1 MKFGVQMQTF
11 GASNRC
17 LTIKT
22 KKEMKKIL
30 FLVAAVVSMVFTAC
44 IKEELNVNE
53 NAPVGS
59 IEFTASFD
67 AETKTIL
74 NSGRTE
80 WVKGDEI
87 SINGVKFTANASGAS
102 VKFTNAETPQGEFKA
117 PFKAV
122 YPYSSELPATQ
133 TVKNGTFADKSV
145 VSVAYIEGND
155 ENNLTFKHVS
165 SVIKFQVATE
175 GVTELVFSS
184 SKDLAGKIIVDKYA
198 SYSVSDGSKTITV
211 KPENGTFSTSEIY
224 YVSVLPTLGTDNQ
237 DFAIQTE
244 GVTVKS
250 GNVKFVRN
258 TIADAKSIEVKYTYM
273 RPSLVW
279 NIANPRYAAY
289 FFADGNKEV
298 WVDMNDGDKDGIYRA
313 VVPEG
318 FSTVVYCRMD
328 PGKEANNW
336 ENRWN
341 QTGNINVNI
350 GNVCMIKPLIWDNGE
365 NSTWYSLDYAKTYR
379 ENVVYLKP
387 NSNWKQSNA
396 WFAAYLCNG
405 SKGTKWLKMESVD
418 GTFYGV
424 ELPSDF
430 NATNYKNII
439 FVRMDSGKTAL
450 DWGSKWNQSGDL
462 ACTNMTN
469 SPYNRCCAINSGQWE
484 CGSNVTW
491 TTTLK

>member
-1 MKFGVQMQTF
+1 
-11 GASNRC
+11 
-17 LTIKT
+17 
-22 KKEMKKIL
+22 MKKIL

-44 IKEELNVNE
+44 IKEEFNVNE

-67 AETKTIL
+67 AETKTTL
-74 NSGRTE
+74 NMNNGKTE
-80 WVKGDEI
+80 WVKGDLI
-87 SINGVKFTANASGAS
+87 SINGVMFEAIASGAS
-102 VKFTNAETPQGEFKA
+102 VKFRNAETPQGEFKA
-117 PFKAV
+117 PFTAV
-122 YPYSSELPATQ
+122 YPYTSELPNTSELPTTQ

-289 FFADGNKEV
+289 FFLDDNIYR
-298 WVDMNDGDKDGIYRA
+298 WVDMDDDDNDGVYRA

-318 FSTVVYCRMD
+318 LPKVIFCRMNPSNSTND
-328 PGKEANNW
+328 WDKKNM
-336 ENRWN
+336 WN
-341 QTGNINVNI
+341 QTVDLNVNKGQAYI
-350 GNVCMIKPLIWDNGE
+350 VKPLTWDKGAG
-365 NSTWYSLDYAKTYR
+365 TWYSLDLAKTYR

-430 NATNYKNII
+430 DATNYKNII

-462 ACTNMTN
+462 ACTKMTN
-469 SPYNRCCAINSGQWE
+469 SPYNRCCAINNGQWD